1 MSDSVVVVQWV
12 SEWCEDDEGGG
23 GDDKSPSLIVRDQ
36 IRRRDL
42 FVNLRPG
49 F

>member
-12 SEWCEDDEGGG
+12 SEWCDDEGG

-36 IRRRDL
+36 IRRREL